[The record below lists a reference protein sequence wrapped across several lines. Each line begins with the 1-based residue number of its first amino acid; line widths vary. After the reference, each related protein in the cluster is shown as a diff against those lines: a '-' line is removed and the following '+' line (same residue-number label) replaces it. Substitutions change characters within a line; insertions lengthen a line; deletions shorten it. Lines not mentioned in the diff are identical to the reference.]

1 MGIYDYIKTWDQI
14 ILDWFDGRIHNS
26 QIGYEGLID
35 INYMPEP
42 YLGDID
48 NCSFVI
54 VNLNPGP
61 GQCHSCASKK
71 NVKNTLIYKVF
82 CSSYSTVIKS
92 FPYLKDGKPLGL
104 DNWEKSPG
112 RKWWRS
118 KERWIMHILESLP
131 EIFEVSKKDMPFAME
146 LLGWHSDKWPS
157 RLNKEFMNDGIRSTT
172 FKNDVLD
179 PLYEAIDKST
189 YKFAFCI
196 GKPIGDII
204 ASYKDYKPLT
214 LPFGWH
220 QKDDG
225 YIVNSDST
233 SRNYRVLADCNN
245 HFIINTWAQGCNTY
259 PASCYEVIEQQ
270 IINFL
275 K

>member
-1 MGIYDYIKTWDQI
+1 
-14 ILDWFDGRIHNS
+14 
-26 QIGYEGLID
+26 
-35 INYMPEP
+35 
-42 YLGDID
+42 
-48 NCSFVI
+48 
-54 VNLNPGP
+54 
-61 GQCHSCASKK
+61 
-71 NVKNTLIYKVF
+71 
-82 CSSYSTVIKS
+82 
-92 FPYLKDGKPLGL
+92 
-104 DNWEKSPG
+104 
-112 RKWWRS
+112 
-118 KERWIMHILESLP
+118 
-131 EIFEVSKKDMPFAME
+131 MPFAME

-270 IINFL
+270 IKNFL